1 MNTETME
8 FGSLLQQHL
17 GQLRAALDVGQRGSV
32 ACDADASR
40 PGRLSRMESLLREAV
55 KNGSS
60 ETLLREQ
67 RRLEAALVRFKEG
80 TFGACCQCGI
90 SITGEHLHTDPGAPF
105 CPPCQEAIE
114 ERRPRARR

>member
-1 MNTETME
+1 MNTETVE
-8 FGSLLQQHL
+8 FENLIQQHL
-17 GQLRAALDVGQRGSV
+17 GVLRAALAVGQRGS
-32 ACDADASR
+32 DASATDASR
-40 PGRLSRMESLLREAV
+40 PGRLSRMDSLLQAAV
-55 KNGSS
+55 KDGSS

-90 SITGEHLHTDPGAPF
+90 TITGERLQADPGAPF